1 MKYTRRFILD
11 MIKIASMTD
20 AGNRHVSIELP
31 TVDKKHYFVLTYDV
45 QDKKVNSVIEYIGR
59 RKRVASVDDLL
70 NETNPTIQ

>member
-1 MKYTRRFILD
+1 
-11 MIKIASMTD
+11 MIQMASMTD

-45 QDKKVNSVIEYIGR
+45 QDKKVISVIEYIGR

-70 NETNPTIQ
+70 NEINPTIQ

>member
-1 MKYTRRFILD
+1 
-11 MIKIASMTD
+11 MIQMASMTD

>member
-1 MKYTRRFILD
+1 MNYTRRFILD
-11 MIKIASMTD
+11 MIQMTSMTD

-59 RKRVASVDDLL
+59 RKRVASIDDLL
-70 NETNPTIQ
+70 KETNPTI